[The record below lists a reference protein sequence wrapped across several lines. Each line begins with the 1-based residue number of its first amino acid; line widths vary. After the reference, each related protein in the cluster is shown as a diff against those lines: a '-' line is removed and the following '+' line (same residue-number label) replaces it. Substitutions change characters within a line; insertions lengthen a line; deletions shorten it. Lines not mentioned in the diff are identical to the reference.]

1 MTWVE
6 SLSLTADF
14 CALPELEWGPDAVR
28 VGRWHEARN
37 NFSTGY
43 KTAPSLESLLGGGG
57 QREGNN
63 SMRGMFNVL
72 YVNLPEIKTSGL

>member
-6 SLSLTADF
+6 SLTADF

-28 VGRWHEARN
+28 AGRWHEARN
-37 NFSTGY
+37 IFSTGY
-43 KTAPSLESLLGGGG
+43 KTAPNLESLLGGGG
-57 QREGNN
+57 GNN
-63 SMRGMFNVL
+63 SVVGMFNVL